1 MHWKMM
7 LSTTY
12 NNETTSD
19 MPESKS
25 WCFRFVSS
33 TSFKLRILQVLKR
46 VLTRLPQVYVLSINY
61 TLEQECDWNLLILL
75 QHLSSFRKFI
85 YRNVEII
92 REILIVFLS
101 RIHKIRYSLICKD
114 VLSSVTKKASSST
127 CFFITKYYWQR
138 WTRWL
143 FLKK

>member
-61 TLEQECDWNLLILL
+61 TLEQQCDWNLLILL

-85 YRNVEII
+85 YRNVEMI

-114 VLSSVTKKASSST
+114 VLWSVTKKASSST
-127 CFFITKYYWQR
+127 C
-138 WTRWL
+138 L
-143 FLKK
+143 L